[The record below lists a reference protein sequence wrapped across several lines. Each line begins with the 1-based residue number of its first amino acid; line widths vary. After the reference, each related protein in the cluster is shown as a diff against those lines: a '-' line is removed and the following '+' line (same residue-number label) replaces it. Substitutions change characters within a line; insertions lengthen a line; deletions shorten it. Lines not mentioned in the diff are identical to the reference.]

1 MSAICRECGKEIA
14 YLVRNETA
22 FVSSRMFL
30 DETGESRLKEEAFE
44 PENVEFCCPK
54 CQEVLTAKGED
65 AAKILKGE
73 KTE

>member
-1 MSAICRECGKEIA
+1 MSAICKECGKEIA

-22 FVSSRMFL
+22 FVSSRL

-54 CQEVLTAKGED
+54 CQEVLTASGED
-65 AAKILKGE
+65 AVKILKGE